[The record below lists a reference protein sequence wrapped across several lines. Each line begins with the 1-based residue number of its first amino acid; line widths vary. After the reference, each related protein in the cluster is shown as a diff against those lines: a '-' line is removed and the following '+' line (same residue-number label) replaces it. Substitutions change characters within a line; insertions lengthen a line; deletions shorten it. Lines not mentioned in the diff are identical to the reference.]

1 MAVAATLTLLMV
13 GIGCAQGSPFES
25 EGSSTREARSSEAL
39 EEPEVGPDVS
49 VTARLLI
56 RSVKQSDPQTPTQL
70 AKAVKVMIDLEQFD
84 FARFYL
90 ARLMTAE
97 LDGQQ
102 RSDLVRVMGSD
113 FFFTLHAT
121 DQLAPEGREFSRKL
135 LSANHTFRQSPE
147 QLDQL
152 IGTLNDPNIAIR
164 SRAFRSLR
172 SIGPTAVAALIEV
185 FADSE
190 NEDVFPG
197 VRGAL
202 KSMGPQAIPLLR
214 AAAVAQHPI
223 VRAESL
229 RALTNYRGEG
239 VADVLA
245 AAALHTT
252 EAQAVKAMLKR
263 AIRDEGYSVPDS
275 SKLVT
280 RLQCRADALLTGKQ
294 MVRGSLDPMVTAWRW
309 DSEAKRLQSSRVTLA
324 TASRLEAS
332 RLAGEAYGIEPNSTS
347 LQCLY
352 LLTQLETAK
361 RMLGTEGEAAVVSP
375 ENFFKQLP
383 ASIGTIDSQEI
394 NELLKFAVEKKA
406 VSAAT
411 ACCELLAEMGGP
423 EVFYSAGHR
432 MPPVVRAI
440 MLGDR
445 HLQFA
450 ALNVIDQLD
459 PALAYPGSS
468 LAVKL
473 AVFLANTHQR
483 SVGLVGNHRLEAAQ
497 TVAGALL
504 SAGMNG
510 LAASTSRNFFDIAT
524 SDPDVSLMLISDTL
538 VQPRYDELLRQL
550 RADFRTAR
558 LPIGLMVRDGDRNP
572 SIGRMIANDPL
583 TYSFPVAIDGEP
595 LVSNVRRAASLDDAD
610 LFSVSLGDRY
620 RHAVMAARWL
630 EKVSSDRSRFGFY
643 ELGPYQKQ
651 LAGLLY
657 RPGLEDSASAILSNL
672 GTPLAQRELVS
683 FASQSSNPTEK
694 RRVAAESLGR
704 SIEAGATLLTRGEIK
719 QQYDRYNA
727 SEKEPEES
735 REILGSILDSFEQ
748 KRSRMR

>member
-13 GIGCAQGSPFES
+13 GIGCAQENPFDG
-25 EGSSTREARSSEAL
+25 EGSSTREASSSKAL
-39 EEPEVGPDVS
+39 EEPEVGPNVS

-70 AKAVKVMIDLEQFD
+70 AKAVKVMIDSEQFD

-102 RSDLVRVMGSD
+102 RSGLVRAMGSD

-121 DQLAPEGREFSRKL
+121 DQLAPEGREFSRQL
-135 LSANHTFRQSPE
+135 LAANHKFRQSPE
-147 QLDQL
+147 RLDQL

-172 SIGPTAVAALIEV
+172 SIGPTAIAALIEV

-214 AAAVAQHPI
+214 AAAVAQNPI
-223 VRAESL
+223 VRAEAL

-252 EAQAVKAMLKR
+252 EAQAVKAMLMR
-263 AIRDEGYSVPDS
+263 AIRDNGYSVPDS
-275 SKLVT
+275 SALVT

-294 MVRGSLDPMVTAWRW
+294 MVRGSLDPMVTVWRW
-309 DSEAKRLQSSRVTLA
+309 DSEAKQLQSSRVTLA

-332 RLAGEAYGIEPNSTS
+332 RLAGEAYGIEPNPS
-347 LQCLY
+347 LRCLY

-375 ENFFKQLP
+375 EGFFKQLP
-383 ASIGTIDSQEI
+383 ASIGTLDSRAI
-394 NELLKFAVEKKA
+394 NELLKFAVEKK
-406 VSAAT
+406 VVPAAT

-423 EVFYSAGHR
+423 EVFYSAGNR

-450 ALNVIDQLD
+450 ALNVIDRLD
-459 PALAYPGSS
+459 PAQAYPGSS

-538 VQPRYDELLRQL
+538 VQPRFDELLRQL

-572 SIGRMIANDPL
+572 AIGRMIANDPL

-595 LVSNVRRAASLDDAD
+595 LVSNVRRAETLDDAD

-630 EKVSSDRSRFGFY
+630 EKVSSDRSRFSFY
-643 ELGPYQKQ
+643 ELGPHQKQ

-704 SIEAGATLLTRGEIK
+704 SIEAGSTLLTRGEIK

-748 KRSRMR
+748 KRASMR

>member
-13 GIGCAQGSPFES
+13 GIGCAQENPFDG
-25 EGSSTREARSSEAL
+25 EGSSTREASSSEAL
-39 EEPEVGPDVS
+39 EEPEVGPNVS

-102 RSDLVRVMGSD
+102 RSDLVRAMGSD

-121 DQLAPEGREFSRKL
+121 DQLAPEGREFSRQL
-135 LSANHTFRQSPE
+135 LAANHKFRQSPE
-147 QLDQL
+147 RLDQL

-172 SIGPTAVAALIEV
+172 SIGPTAIAALIEV

-214 AAAVAQHPI
+214 AAAVAQNPI
-223 VRAESL
+223 VRAEAL

-239 VADVLA
+239 VADILA

-252 EAQAVKAMLKR
+252 EAQAVKAMLMR
-263 AIRDEGYSVPDS
+263 AIRDNGYSVPDS
-275 SKLVT
+275 SALVT

-294 MVRGSLDPMVTAWRW
+294 MIRGSLDPMVTVWRW
-309 DSEAKRLQSSRVTLA
+309 DSEAKQLHSSRVTLA

-332 RLAGEAYGIEPNSTS
+332 RLAREAYGIEPNPS
-347 LQCLY
+347 LRCLY

-375 ENFFKQLP
+375 EGFFKQLP
-383 ASIGTIDSQEI
+383 ASIGTLDSRAI
-394 NELLKFAVEKKA
+394 NELLKFAVEKK
-406 VSAAT
+406 VVPAAT

-423 EVFYSAGHR
+423 EVFYSAGNR

-450 ALNVIDQLD
+450 ALNVIDRLD
-459 PALAYPGSS
+459 PAQAYPGSS

-538 VQPRYDELLRQL
+538 VQPRFDELLRQL

-572 SIGRMIANDPL
+572 AIGRMIANDPL

-595 LVSNVRRAASLDDAD
+595 LVSNVRRAETLDDAD

-620 RHAVMAARWL
+620 RHAVMAAEWL
-630 EKVSSDRSRFGFY
+630 EKVSSDRSRFSFY
-643 ELGPYQKQ
+643 ELGPHQKQ

-704 SIEAGATLLTRGEIK
+704 SIEAGSTLLTRGEIK

-748 KRSRMR
+748 QRSRMR